1 MIEMYDFGPEISH
14 KLMNLTDIF
23 KLSSFYN
30 ILVNNVPFCAVY
42 TNFGAS
48 GMPRHVHIP
57 PKIRVLNH
65 NSVKNGQIELK
76 LSSNVHYTILK

>member
-1 MIEMYDFGPEISH
+1 MLEMYDFGPEISH
-14 KLMNLTDIF
+14 KWMNLTDIF
-23 KLSSFYN
+23 RSSSFCN
-30 ILVNNVPFCAVY
+30 ILENNVPFCAVY
-42 TNFGAS
+42 TNFGAA

-57 PKIRVLNH
+57 PKIRVLNY

>member
-1 MIEMYDFGPEISH
+1 MLEMYDFGPEISH

-23 KLSSFYN
+23 KSSSFCN
-30 ILVNNVPFCAVY
+30 ILANNVPFCAIY
-42 TNFGAS
+42 TDFGAS

-65 NSVKNGQIELK
+65 NSVKNGRIELK

>member
-1 MIEMYDFGPEISH
+1 MLEMYDFGPEISH

-23 KLSSFYN
+23 RSSSFCN
-30 ILVNNVPFCAVY
+30 ILVNNVPFCTVY

>member
-1 MIEMYDFGPEISH
+1 MLEMYDFGPEISH

-23 KLSSFYN
+23 RSSSFCD

-57 PKIRVLNH
+57 PKIRFLNH
-65 NSVKNGQIELK
+65 NFVKNGQIELK

>member
-1 MIEMYDFGPEISH
+1 MLEMYDFGPEISH

-23 KLSSFYN
+23 RSSSFCN
-30 ILVNNVPFCAVY
+30 ISVNNVPFYAVY

>member
-1 MIEMYDFGPEISH
+1 M
-14 KLMNLTDIF
+14 
-23 KLSSFYN
+23 
-30 ILVNNVPFCAVY
+30 NNVPFCAVY

-65 NSVKNGQIELK
+65 NSVKKGQIEFK
-76 LSSNVHYTILK
+76 LSSNVHCTILK

>member
-1 MIEMYDFGPEISH
+1 MLEMYDLGQKISH

-23 KLSSFYN
+23 KSSSFCN
-30 ILVNNVPFCAVY
+30 ISVNNVPFCAVY

-57 PKIRVLNH
+57 PKIRVFNH
-65 NSVKNGQIELK
+65 NSVKNDQIELK
-76 LSSNVHYTILK
+76 FSSNVHYTILK